1 MAFYHRV
8 GKIPRKRHVQFRN
21 NKGGLYAEELVG
33 TEGFAGNSSLVY
45 HLHPPTMVK
54 ETGEP
59 YSVEPKIAIT
69 KNLKNLSFKGFDVI
83 PQNDYL
89 DSRKTLFVNNDM
101 HIGLAAPGESM
112 KDWFFKN
119 ADADELIFVH
129 KGSGCLKTIYGSI
142 DFEYGDYLVI
152 PRGTIYQLKFE
163 SKDNRLLYVES
174 FSPIATPKKYHN
186 QFGQLLEHSPFC
198 ERDIKIPHSLET

>member
-1 MAFYHRV
+1 MAFYQRA

-33 TEGFAGNSSLVY
+33 TEGFAGTSSLVY

-59 YSVEPKIAIT
+59 YSVEPQIAIS
-69 KNLKNLSFKGFDVI
+69 KNLKSLSFKGFDIV
-83 PQNDYL
+83 PENDYL
-89 DSRKTLFVNNDM
+89 ESRKTLFVKNDL
-101 HIGLAAPGESM
+101 HIGLAAPKVSVEG
-112 KDWFFKN
+112 WFFKN

-129 KGSGCLKTIYGSI
+129 KGSGRLKTIYGTI

-152 PRGTIYQLKFE
+152 PRGTIYQLRFNTD
-163 SKDNRLLYVES
+163 DNRLLYVES
-174 FSPIATPKKYHN
+174 FSPISTPKRYLN
-186 QFGQLLEHSPFC
+186 EFGQMLEHSPFC
-198 ERDIKIPHSLET
+198 ERDIKTPHSQ